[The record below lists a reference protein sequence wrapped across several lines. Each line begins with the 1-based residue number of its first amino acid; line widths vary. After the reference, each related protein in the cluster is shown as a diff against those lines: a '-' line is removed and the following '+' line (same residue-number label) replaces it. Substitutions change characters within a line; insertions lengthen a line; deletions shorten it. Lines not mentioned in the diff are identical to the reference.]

1 MPVNFLI
8 MGLGALLGGVLLVT
22 FWDEIVDWLKKLV
35 SKLKEV
41 FRNVAR
47 KIAHA
52 AGAFI
57 QRVENGLAALRH
69 KLYYKEEGQW
79 VEETTTRKIKE
90 SEVPASIRAR
100 ISAQEEE
107 VTDEVES
114 ELNLSLN

>member
-1 MPVNFLI
+1 MI
-8 MGLGALLGGVLLVT
+8 MFWLGLGALIGGVLLVA

-41 FRNVAR
+41 FSSVKK

-57 QRVENGLAALRH
+57 QRVENGLAAFRH

-100 ISAQEEE
+100 ISEQENE
-107 VTDEVES
+107 VTDEVEA
-114 ELNLSLN
+114 ELQLSLN